1 MKAIFTQLSV
11 KDLESLLKEFCKGIK
26 VFFFLFRL
34 NGQATTKTAANIKLS
49 HKSAQAWWV
58 QVLRDPT

>member
-26 VFFFLFRL
+26 VFFFIQIKWPGYYK
-34 NGQATTKTAANIKLS
+34 NGS
-49 HKSAQAWWV
+49 
-58 QVLRDPT
+58 